1 MIVIK
6 TSIWWRS
13 VCSVILMRS
22 LLVRDQPVLYRR
34 MNWPKRL
41 KIANLLTY
49 IVKNRPRPRGLAPTD
64 YITPPDHLVKAEKE
78 WLSFGLSPSI
88 ESCKERAIYTYQSQI
103 HSPELS
109 GLMKGNIRKNEIFAI
124 PNLQ

>member
-41 KIANLLTY
+41 KIANLLTDNY
-49 IVKNRPRPRGLAPTD
+49 
-64 YITPPDHLVKAEKE
+64 
-78 WLSFGLSPSI
+78 
-88 ESCKERAIYTYQSQI
+88 
-103 HSPELS
+103 
-109 GLMKGNIRKNEIFAI
+109 IRKARVNRTDPRRSQVDKSSAI
-124 PNLQ
+124 T